1 MQLHPVSGGDLDMK
15 KRATKALQDERLA
28 KIQGGQ
34 TIGID
39 QVPDART
46 VKISL
51 LIEPNG
57 ETAPPPDTGAVKI
70 SLLIEPGG

>member
-1 MQLHPVSGGDLDMK
+1 MK
-15 KRATKALQDERLA
+15 RRAIKALQDEQLA
-28 KIQGGQ
+28 KTQGGQ

-51 LIEPNG
+51 LIEPHG
-57 ETAPPPDTGAVKI
+57 ETTPPPDTGAIKI
-70 SLLIEPGG
+70 SLLIEPSG